1 MRAWRLLWARMC
13 VCRAGAVLVC
23 LCVCV
28 CCMGGMWVAS
38 PLGAERL
45 KAAQPQGAFKCGVWG
60 RGAGGSWLVLVAG
73 VPARGRLGWC
83 WSLSVR
89 RERQF
94 EDAICRDLSRH
105 SCVVSTVA
113 CEVM

>member
-1 MRAWRLLWARMC
+1 MGLGLRAWRLLWARMC

-60 RGAGGSWLVLVAG
+60 RGAGGSWLQAR
-73 VPARGRLGWC
+73 ARGGCAGAGSAGLV
-83 WSLSVR
+83 LEL
-89 RERQF
+89 ERK
-94 EDAICRDLSRH
+94 
-105 SCVVSTVA
+105 T
-113 CEVM
+113 